1 VFLKSSLYGLV
12 ISNAPLR
19 GRRIEPIAVSAL
31 SARAVESFEAGSIR
45 RATIIDGSESNLAA
59 AAAYIIAAVATAAV
73 LRDNQDKNSYCL
85 IREYSPVGWS
95 LPHSNV
101 PQSIPLPSPSPAAS
115 DGLDPAVR
123 PPARTPRGISAYH
136 QRRLYKAREKDFFKL
151 PSVLAIGA
159 GRGGFC
165 AASVSLWIAMPRT
178 KAPAPM
184 KIRKVDHAATN

>member
-1 VFLKSSLYGLV
+1 MPDNGYYRAKVAQEKLIQASGIPYTIVRPTEFMEFLGTIAARTPCLSRVPVLASYGRMNAVTLSSE
-12 ISNAPLR
+12 SMTR
-19 GRRIEPIAVSAL
+19 SGRPRT
-31 SARAVESFEAGSIR
+31 RKGGSIMKS
-45 RATIIDGSESNLAA
+45 DGSESNLAA

-123 PPARTPRGISAYH
+123 PPARTP
-136 QRRLYKAREKDFFKL
+136 L
-151 PSVLAIGA
+151 
-159 GRGGFC
+159 
-165 AASVSLWIAMPRT
+165 
-178 KAPAPM
+178 
-184 KIRKVDHAATN
+184 